1 MAEPQLLLL
10 DEPASGL
17 SESEMDALGSR
28 IRGLTD
34 RMSVLLVEHHMDL
47 VMSVCDRLVVLNFG
61 QVIAEGTPALIRADP
76 DVATAYL
83 GDPVHEDGP
92 PAGQAG
98 PTMLEVRDLS
108 VSFGAVQA
116 LRSVSFDAEPGA
128 VTAVLGANGAGK
140 TTLLRTISG
149 LVKPLDGSVRF
160 DGDPL
165 VGRHVESIAR
175 LGVAHV
181 PEGRGVIEELTVEEN
196 LRLATLWCLRKSERQ
211 GAIAEILELFPRL
224 KPFRRRSASTLSGGE
239 RQMLVLGRALI
250 SRPRLLL
257 LDEPSLGLAPLV
269 TAQLMALLRE
279 QTEGKDITVVLVE
292 QNARSALSVS
302 HHAVIL
308 NLGQVVVSDDAA
320 TVAADDA
327 LRHHYLGF

>member
-1 MAEPQLLLL
+1 
-10 DEPASGL
+10 
-17 SESEMDALGSR
+17 
-28 IRGLTD
+28 
-34 RMSVLLVEHHMDL
+34 
-47 VMSVCDRLVVLNFG
+47 
-61 QVIAEGTPALIRADP
+61 
-76 DVATAYL
+76 
-83 GDPVHEDGP
+83 
-92 PAGQAG
+92 
-98 PTMLEVRDLS
+98 MLEVRDLS
-108 VSFGAVQA
+108 VSFGAVHA

-149 LVKPLDGSVRF
+149 LVRPHDGSVRF
-160 DGDPL
+160 DGDAL
-165 VGRHVESIAR
+165 VGRNVETIAR
-175 LGVAHV
+175 MGVSHV

-196 LRLATLWCLRKSERQ
+196 LRLATLWCLRRHQRQ
-211 GAIAEILELFPRL
+211 AAVDEILELFPRL
-224 KPFRRRSASTLSGGE
+224 RGFRGRQASTLSGGE

-250 SRPRLLL
+250 SSPRLLL
-257 LDEPSLGLAPLV
+257 LDEPSLGLAPMV
-269 TAQLMALLRE
+269 TAQLMALIRE
-279 QTEGKDITVVLVE
+279 QTENKDITVVLVE